1 MIVAPQATDLRKAIL
16 DAADR
21 LERAGVDSPRLDA
34 ELLMA
39 AATGTDRSKVV
50 AELVTPDADQ
60 LERFDEYVSRREG
73 REPLAYITGTKGF
86 RRIDLIVDRSVLIPR
101 PDTELLVAVAK
112 VDRPCGILDVATGS
126 GAVALALADELPD
139 ATIVAA
145 DVSPAALDV
154 ARRNVEQLNMGDR
167 VTLVQSDLLDQID
180 GTFDLI
186 TANLPYVTTAEHA
199 TLEPE
204 ITEFEPQLALV
215 GGEDGLDLVRRLAQQ
230 APRALKPGGMLA
242 LEIGSE
248 QAAATE
254 QILRGAGFA
263 DTQIHQDLAG
273 NDRVVTGRTQK

>member
-1 MIVAPQATDLRKAIL
+1 MTVAAPAIDSREL
-16 DAADR
+16 ISDAADR
-21 LERAGVDSPRLDA
+21 LAKAGVDSPRLDA
-34 ELLMA
+34 ELLLAEA
-39 AATGTDRSKVV
+39 AETDRAKIV
-50 AELVTPDADQ
+50 AGLVELTADQ
-60 LERFDEYVSRREG
+60 AAHFAKLVARRER

-86 RRIDLIVDRSVLIPR
+86 RRIDLIVDENVLIPR

-145 DVSPAALDV
+145 DVSERALEI
-154 ARRNVEQLNMGDR
+154 ARKNVEHLNMGDR
-167 VTLVQSDLLDQID
+167 VTIKRSDLLDEVD

-186 TANLPYVTTAEHA
+186 TANLPYVTAAEYE

-204 ITEFEPQLALV
+204 ITEFEPKLALV
-215 GGEDGLDLVRRLAQQ
+215 GGDDGLELVRRLAAQ
-230 APRALKPGGMLA
+230 APAALKPGGMLA

-254 QILRGAGFA
+254 QILKQAGFTA
-263 DTQIHQDLAG
+263 TEIHQDLAG
-273 NDRVVTGRTQK
+273 HDRVVTGRTRS

>member
-1 MIVAPQATDLRKAIL
+1 MIVAPPATDLRKVIS

-21 LERAGVDSPRLDA
+21 LKSAGVDSPRLDA

-39 AATGTDRSKVV
+39 VATGTDRSKVV
-50 AELVTPDADQ
+50 AELVTPDAGQ
-60 LERFDEYVSRREG
+60 LERFDEFVSRRES

-86 RRIDLIVDRSVLIPR
+86 RRIDLIVDRNVLIPR

-167 VTLVQSDLLDQID
+167 VTLVQSDLLDRIE

-186 TANLPYVTTAEHA
+186 TANLPYVTAAEYA
-199 TLEPE
+199 ELEPE

-215 GGEDGLDLVRRLAQQ
+215 GGEDGLDLVRRLAEQ
-230 APRALKPGGMLA
+230 APQALKPGGTLA

-254 QILRGAGFA
+254 QILREAGFT